1 MSLFKPNVNLG
12 VNELWALAYKDYKP
26 YTDRLRSTNTPEFTR
41 DTILD
46 RKPDTFA
53 KTVSVPQEKFI
64 LDKKLGS

>member
-1 MSLFKPNVNLG
+1 MFTEKVNLG
-12 VNELWALAYKDYKP
+12 VNELWYNALKDYKP
-26 YTDRLRSTNTPEFTR
+26 YTDRLRSTNVREFKR

-46 RKPDTFA
+46 RKPDTFE